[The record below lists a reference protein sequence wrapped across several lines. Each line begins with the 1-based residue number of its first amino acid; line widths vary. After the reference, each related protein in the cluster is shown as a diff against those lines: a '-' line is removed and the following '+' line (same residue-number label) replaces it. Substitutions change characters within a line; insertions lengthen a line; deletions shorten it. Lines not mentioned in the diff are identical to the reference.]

1 MWSSLVTI
9 FTTTKLQLLIF
20 FPTFSYCISFFSEFP
35 LLFSALERMLAPEEQ
50 HRGLERKSM
59 IVMWNHQHH
68 SKVGKNLTVES
79 LSVSKS
85 PLNGCEGVGSV
96 GASRKSRA
104 SCGRIVMDLLQ
115 SSIPNAFFPSNVLGN
130 ICSCRS

>member
-35 LLFSALERMLAPEEQ
+35 LLFQCFRKDAGSRGIAQGVGEEIYDCDVEPLAPL
-50 HRGLERKSM
+50 RSRKKS
-59 IVMWNHQHH
+59 H
-68 SKVGKNLTVES
+68 SGITV
-79 LSVSKS
+79 LKS
-85 PLNGCEGVGSV
+85 PLSGCEGVGSV